1 MPSDGAPLTN
11 PHKDHARRPARP
23 LQTLATS
30 VGAYILAIE
39 TILPDQAIELHS
51 IYTGHANVKTQAT
64 QLILA
69 PADTKQRQSNTR
81 TTRCQSCTHDD
92 DVCMTTYTELQDLLQ
107 GDGAQAYIPVDD
119 AAIEAIEH

>member
-1 MPSDGAPLTN
+1 MEHRSQIPIKITLDGQPV
-11 PHKDHARRPARP
+11 RS
-23 LQTLATS
+23 QTLATS

-69 PADTKQRQSNTR
+69 PSRHEA
-81 TTRCQSCTHDD
+81 TTVEHANDAMPVMHARRRCLYDHLHQ
-92 DVCMTTYTELQDLLQ
+92 LQDLLQ

-119 AAIEAIEH
+119 AAIEAIED